1 MIEQIILGAA
11 LFVCGF
17 IIGRRVERDITEYSL
32 RRAGIERGDEE
43 DPK

>member
-32 RRAGIERGDEE
+32 RRAGIELVDEE